1 MIYDVHISKRADAD
15 LRGIY
20 EYIAFQL
27 LAPEHASRQLDRLE
41 EQISKLD
48 FMAKRFRRYDREPWY
63 SRGLRVMPVDHYVVF
78 YIPDE
83 GSATVNVLRVMYS
96 GQDVDRK
103 LERLDQEIAATMLEA
118 EQIRIK
124 NLRI

>member
-1 MIYDVHISKRADAD
+1 
-15 LRGIY
+15 
-20 EYIAFQL
+20 
-27 LAPEHASRQLDRLE
+27 
-41 EQISKLD
+41 
-48 FMAKRFRRYDREPWY
+48 MAKRFRIYDREPWY

-83 GSATVNVLRVMYS
+83 ATATVNVLRAMYS